1 MDLMDYLKKNAEE
14 VDNAIEREFGKKD
27 TDLYR
32 AGAHLLLAG
41 GKRLRPAVMMLA
53 ADLVDKG
60 SSGGLIPAALAIEMT
75 HTFTLIHDDIMD
87 SDSVR
92 RGSPTVHTV
101 WDEPTAILAGDMI
114 YSLAYEYLCN
124 SEGTDTSKVKAV
136 SMLGRVCAE
145 ICEGQEEDMSFESRN
160 DVTEE
165 EYLEMVRKKTG
176 ALYAASAA
184 IGGMLAGGSVEQV
197 EALNRYGMESGISF
211 QIQDDLIDLIT
222 PAEKSGKDQASDIRE
237 GKQTLIAIKAR
248 EKGIDLTP
256 YRRELS
262 NDEINEVI
270 TILDEKGIIREV
282 RRIAEEKLGSARDAL
297 SIFPESDEKK
307 LLLDV
312 IDYFVSR
319 GY

>member
-1 MDLMDYLKKNAEE
+1 MDLMDYLKKNAEK
-14 VDNAIEREFGKKD
+14 VDNIIESEFGRKD
-27 TDLYR
+27 TDLYH

-53 ADLVDKG
+53 ADAVKKG
-60 SSGGLIPAALAIEMT
+60 ASGGLLPAALAIEMT

-87 SDSVR
+87 GDSVR
-92 RGSPTVHTV
+92 RGKPTVHTV

-114 YSLAYEYLCN
+114 YSLAYDYLC
-124 SEGTDTSKVKAV
+124 SAEGTDTSKVKAV

-145 ICEGQEEDMSFESRN
+145 ICEGQGEDMSFESRD

-165 EYLEMVRKKTG
+165 EYLDMVRKKTG

-184 IGGMLAGGSVEQV
+184 IGGMLAGGSDEQV
-197 EALNRYGMESGISF
+197 EALNRYGMESGVSF
-211 QIQDDLIDLIT
+211 QIQDDLIDLLT

-248 EKGIDLTP
+248 EKGIDLAP
-256 YRRELS
+256 FRRELS
-262 NDEINEVI
+262 GDEINELI
-270 TILDEKGIIREV
+270 GILEEKGVLAEV
-282 RRIAEEKLGSARDAL
+282 RGIAEEKLVSARDAL
-297 SIFPESDEKK
+297 TIFPDSDEKK
-307 LLLDV
+307 LLLDI